1 MSEKPVTVLL
11 VGRANQ
17 RVSAR
22 LSEHFNIIAVPHSET
37 PNIPPDAIDKIRGA
51 AIAGPFSAA
60 WMDALPNLE
69 LVSSFGVG
77 YDNLDVK
84 HAASRG
90 IVATNTPDVLSDE
103 VADTTIALLLNTVRQ
118 LPQAENW
125 LRSGRWAKD
134 GSFAVSPLSLRHR
147 KVGIY
152 GLGRIGLEI
161 AKRLEPFK
169 VTIGYH
175 TRNQRP
181 DVSYTYYPSLK
192 AMAEAV
198 DTLIC
203 ILPKTEETHKA
214 INADILAALGTD
226 GVLINVGRG
235 WTVDEDALIEA
246 LKSGVIA
253 GAGLDVFQ
261 DEPHVPA
268 GLLEL
273 PNVSLLPHVASAS
286 AATRNA
292 MADLVADNLISW
304 FAGNGPISPVPETP
318 VSR

>member
-1 MSEKPVTVLL
+1 MSEKSVTVLL
-11 VGRANQ
+11 VGKTNE

-22 LSEHFNIIAVPHSET
+22 LGEHFNIVTVPYGET
-37 PNIPPDAIDKIRGA
+37 PDIPADAVEKVRGA
-51 AIAGPFSAA
+51 AISGPFSAE

-69 LVSSFGVG
+69 VVSSFGVG
-77 YDNLDVK
+77 YDKLDVK

-103 VADTTIALLLNTVRQ
+103 VADTAIGLLLNTVRQ

-125 LRSGRWAKD
+125 LRSGRWEKD
-134 GSFAVSPLSLRHR
+134 GAFAVSPLSLRNR
-147 KVGIY
+147 SVGIY

-169 VTIGYH
+169 VKIGYH
-175 TRNQRP
+175 TRNQRS
-181 DVSYTYYPSLK
+181 DVSYTYYPSLL
-192 AMAEAV
+192 AMAKAV

-214 INADILAALGTD
+214 INADILAALGKD

-246 LKSGVIA
+246 LKTGVIA

-261 DEPHVPA
+261 EEPHVPA
-268 GLLEL
+268 GLLDL

-286 AATRNA
+286 MATRNA

-304 FAGNGPISPVPETP
+304 FDGKGPISPVPETP